1 MIPGEPVWL
10 AIEACGGHFPSLMI
24 RSFVLFAALYGL
36 WLLLS
41 GHFTPLLLTLG
52 ALSSAVVVAVV
63 HRLGLA
69 DEEAVPLNCL
79 PLLWRFWPWLTG
91 EIVKSNI
98 EVMRRIVSPRLDIS
112 PQIFHVTPTQK
123 SATGLVTHANSI
135 TLTPGTVTVE
145 IEEDGRFLIH
155 ALTREF
161 AEGVAARAGADR
173 VEGESG
179 RRITSGGC

>member
-1 MIPGEPVWL
+1 
-10 AIEACGGHFPSLMI
+10 MI
-24 RSFVLFAALYGL
+24 RHFVLFAALLGL

-52 ALSSAVVVAVV
+52 ALSSAAVVAVV
-63 HRLGLA
+63 HRLHLG
-69 DEEAVPLNCL
+69 DEEGVPLHCL

-98 EVMRRIVSPRLDIS
+98 EVMRLIVSPRLAIS
-112 PQIFHVTPTQK
+112 PQIFHFTPSQTTT
-123 SATGLVTHANSI
+123 AGLVTHANSI

-145 IEEDGRFLIH
+145 IEEDGRFVIH

-161 AEGVAARAGADR
+161 AEGVAAEVEGGR
-173 VEGESG
+173 VEGEIG
-179 RRITSGGC
+179 RRVSAHGC